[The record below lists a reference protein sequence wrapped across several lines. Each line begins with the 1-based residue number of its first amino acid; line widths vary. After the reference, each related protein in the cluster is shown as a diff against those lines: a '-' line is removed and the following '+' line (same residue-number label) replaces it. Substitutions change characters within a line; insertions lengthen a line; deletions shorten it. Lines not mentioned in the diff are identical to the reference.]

1 MSTADPLLF
10 RYGRRGWSCRP
21 DTRPSPPRS
30 KAAVACGN
38 SGPGSASGRAA
49 RIAMSTVTAERTPV
63 STLVAAC
70 GRRPATHPRRPTA
83 ADTTMAIDTARPRV
97 PDTSRPDGGRSGSSG
112 RSIRQSLRLV
122 TTSSTLAQ
130 GRPCG
135 RPPAA
140 AVLGRQTQDQGAAR
154 EL

>member
-30 KAAVACGN
+30 KAAVACGS

-49 RIAMSTVTAERTPV
+49 RIAMSAVTAERTPV

-70 GRRPATHPRRPTA
+70 GRRPATRPRRPTA
-83 ADTTMAIDTARPRV
+83 ADTAMAIDTARSRV
-97 PDTSRPDGGRSGSSG
+97 PGTSRPDGGRSGGSG
-112 RSIRQSLRLV
+112 RSIRRSLSLQ
-122 TTSSTLAQ
+122 LPLLFLKA
-130 GRPCG
+130 G
-135 RPPAA
+135 PAGGCPIA
-140 AVLGRQTQDQGAAR
+140 PTRSRQHRVDLGAG
-154 EL
+154 